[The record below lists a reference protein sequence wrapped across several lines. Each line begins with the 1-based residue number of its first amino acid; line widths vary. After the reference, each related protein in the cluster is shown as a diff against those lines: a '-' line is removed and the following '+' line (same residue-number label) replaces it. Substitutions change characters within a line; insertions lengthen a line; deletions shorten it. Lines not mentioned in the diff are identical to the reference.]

1 MDMENK
7 YKYTIKLL
15 AEILSIKPNNVL
27 KALDGV
33 DFILKEVEGST
44 KKVKHYKLSDLPE
57 RYRDKIKEQG
67 FEIASPLARNDEESK
82 PTNISQAKFTQKY
95 LLASP
100 LKQREAVLKCK
111 LVEFYMK
118 KESILSTQKWLEQTL
133 KNSLEFDELGSISL
147 KQLYDWYRKYREA
160 KAKGLNIVEEFVDA
174 RGAKSGVKALSQ
186 EQQDTAIRYFLK
198 TSRPRMSEIYRN
210 MCHKFGDD
218 MASYDTLNKFYKQW
232 SRENPVLHEFSRSP
246 DSAKNKF
253 LVAYGDESAKAK
265 YPNHYW
271 ELDSTPADVICDDG
285 KRYTVLC
292 AIDVYS
298 RRPVFHVSETSS
310 SYAISQLLRK
320 AILKFGIPENV
331 VIDNGRDYTSNHFE
345 SICINLNINAV
356 IVPPFSGEK
365 KPHVERIFGTL
376 SRELFEQIPG
386 YIGHNVAQR
395 AELQARK
402 SFAHKI
408 ESQRKWREEHRA
420 KTDEEKKAFRDAWRI
435 RKENLGLEIGVLISA
450 DELMSW
456 VDKWSEKLYEQRG
469 HSGLKDKKPID
480 VWNSSQLP
488 VKGVSDERMLD
499 LLLGESHIRK
509 VGKKG
514 IALDGCSYGHI
525 NLIEHIGKSVFVMT
539 PSNLGYILVYD
550 ENMRFV
556 CLAEDIEH
564 MGQDRYK
571 VKAAR
576 KKSAALM
583 RQFDKIVKEA
593 QKIQDVTI
601 LDRIEALED
610 GTKANTTAVMKRT
623 ATIDRL
629 LQDSN
634 IIADF
639 DAKELEDSNL
649 YNFKD
654 KDEDGLPRKLL
665 PSGRPAFSGFFE
677 RFLWALENDDW
688 NDKDEV
694 LKIKHEAVYQLAYD
708 EHIRRSS

>member
-1 MDMENK
+1 MEFTEK
-7 YKYTIKLL
+7 QLVELL
-15 AEILSIKPNNVL
+15 SVTQPALH
-27 KALDGV
+27 KALRS
-33 DFILKEVEGST
+33 IESSLKEVEGST
-44 KKVKHYKLSDLPE
+44 KKVKHYKLEDLPQ
-57 RYRDKIKEQG
+57 RYREKLESQDIKV
-67 FEIASPLARNDEESK
+67 ASSATRNDGNDK
-82 PTNISQAKFTQKY
+82 NTNISQAKFTQKY

-111 LVEFYMK
+111 LIEFYMK

-133 KNSLEFDELGSISL
+133 KNSLEFDELGNISL
-147 KQLYDWYRKYREA
+147 KQLYDWYRKYRES
-160 KAKGLNIVEEFVDA
+160 KAKGLNVVEEFVDA
-174 RGAKSGVKALSQ
+174 RGAKTGIKALNE
-186 EQQDTAIRYFLK
+186 EQQAVAIRYFLK
-198 TSRPRMSEIYRN
+198 TSRPRMSEIHRN
-210 MCHKFGDD
+210 MCHKFGED

-298 RRPVFHVSETSS
+298 RRPVFHVSETSN

-345 SICINLNINAV
+345 SICINLSINPV

-408 ESQRKWREEHRA
+408 ESQRKWREEQKA
-420 KTDEEKKAFRDAWRI
+420 KTDEEKKAFRDAWKI
-435 RKENLGLEIGVLISA
+435 KKENLGLDIGVLISA
-450 DELMSW
+450 DELMTW
-456 VDKWSEKLYEQRG
+456 IDKWSEKLYEQRG

-539 PSNLGYILVYD
+539 PSDLGYILVYD

-601 LDRIEALED
+601 LDRIEAID
-610 GTKANTTAVMKRT
+610 GEIKANTTAVMKRT

-634 IIADF
+634 IIASF
-639 DAKELEDSNL
+639 DAKELEDSNR
-649 YNFKD
+649 YDFKD
-654 KDEDGLPRKLL
+654 KDENGLPKKLL

-677 RFLWALENDDW
+677 RFLWALENNDW

-694 LKIKHEAVYQLAYD
+694 LKGKHEAVYQLAYD
-708 EHIRRSS
+708 EYIRRSS